1 MRERFIKEYSISAL
15 VALLIVTISLAAS
28 AQQSAPADDGSDEK
42 FRRFEIGG
50 HGTIVFQGGDIEPS
64 DIVFLRAG
72 FPDRVTV
79 DKRYESGFGG
89 RFTFNVNRNLA
100 LESEL
105 NFTPSTKTFDEIIRG
120 GSIPTRRSSGGE
132 KTQFLAGVKYGYRG
146 RRFGVFGKVRP
157 GFIRF
162 NAFPSINFQFV
173 VPSPG
178 GGQPKDILIG
188 VSEKPAT
195 FFNVDIG
202 GVFEYYPT
210 KRTVIRFDA
219 GDTIIRFHGQD
230 PKEINPSFT
239 RHNLQMNLGFGFR
252 F

>member
-1 MRERFIKEYSISAL
+1 MPFLTLGRSVMSLMFVML
-15 VALLIVTISLAAS
+15 TISFPLVVS
-28 AQQSAPADDGSDEK
+28 AQETVSGDEPSDRK
-42 FRRFEIGG
+42 IPKFEIGG
-50 HGTIVFQGGDIEPS
+50 HGTIMFQGGDIEVS
-64 DIVFLRAG
+64 DVVFRRAG
-72 FPDRVTV
+72 FNDRVTV

-146 RRFGVFGKVRP
+146 KRFGVFGKVRP

-162 NAFPSINFQFV
+162 NAFESIDLKVV

-178 GGQPKDILIG
+178 GGPPKNILLSL
-188 VSEKPAT
+188 SEKPAT

-230 PKEINPSFT
+230 PKAINPSFT

>member
-1 MRERFIKEYSISAL
+1 ML
-15 VALLIVTISLAAS
+15 TIFVQFVVS
-28 AQQSAPADDGSDEK
+28 AQETASGDEQTDRK
-42 FRRFEIGG
+42 IPKFEIGG
-50 HGTIVFQGGDIEPS
+50 HGTIMFQGGDIEPS

-72 FPDRVTV
+72 FNDRVTV

-89 RFTFNVNRNLA
+89 RFTFNVTESLA
-100 LESEL
+100 LESEF
-105 NFTPSTKTFDEIIRG
+105 NFTPSTRTINELIRSG
-120 GSIPTRRSSGGE
+120 ITPTRRSSGGE

-146 RRFGVFGKVRP
+146 KRFGVFAKARP

-162 NAFPSINFQFV
+162 NAFESIDFQFV
-173 VPSPG
+173 VQSPD
-178 GGQPKDILIG
+178 GQPKDILIG

-210 KRTVIRFDA
+210 KKTVIRFDA

-230 PKEINPSFT
+230 PKAINPSFT
-239 RHNLQMNLGFGFR
+239 RHNLQMNLGVGFR

>member
-1 MRERFIKEYSISAL
+1 MLFLTFRRSINSFLLVMLTIFVPFVISAQE
-15 VALLIVTISLAAS
+15 IS
-28 AQQSAPADDGSDEK
+28 PADDTTDSK
-42 FRRFEIGG
+42 VRRFEIGG
-50 HGTIVFQGGDIEPS
+50 HGTIMFQGGDIEPS

-72 FPDRVTV
+72 FNDRVTV

-89 RFTFNVNRNLA
+89 RFTFNVTRNLA

-162 NAFPSINFQFV
+162 NAFPSIDFKFV

-178 GGQPKDILIG
+178 GSQPKDILIG

-230 PKEINPSFT
+230 PKGINPSFT
-239 RHNLQMNLGFGFR
+239 RHNLQMNLGVGFR

>member
-1 MRERFIKEYSISAL
+1 MRERFIKKYSISAL

-162 NAFPSINFQFV
+162 NAFPSIIFQFV

-230 PKEINPSFT
+230 PKAINPSFT

>member
-1 MRERFIKEYSISAL
+1 MRELFIKMFSISAL
-15 VALLIVTISLAAS
+15 VALLIATISLAAS
-28 AQQSAPADDGSDEK
+28 AQESAPADDGSDEK

-50 HGTIVFQGGDIEPS
+50 HGTIMFQGGDIEVS
-64 DIVFLRAG
+64 DVVFRRAG
-72 FPDRVTV
+72 FNDRITV

-89 RFTFNVNRNLA
+89 RFTFNVNKNLA

-105 NFTPSTKTFDEIIRG
+105 NFTPSIRTFTELIRAG
-120 GSIPTRRSSGGE
+120 ITPTSRSSGGE

-146 RRFGVFGKVRP
+146 KRFGVFGKVRP

-162 NAFPSINFQFV
+162 NAFESIDLKVV

-178 GGQPKDILIG
+178 GGPPKNILLSL
-188 VSEKPAT
+188 SEKPAT

-230 PKEINPSFT
+230 PKAINPSFT

>member
-1 MRERFIKEYSISAL
+1 MSFLNLRLFILSFLFVMLTLSFSRVAQAQER
-15 VALLIVTISLAAS
+15 VN
-28 AQQSAPADDGSDEK
+28 SDESSDRKIRK
-42 FRRFEIGG
+42 FEVGV
-50 HGTIVFQGGDIEPS
+50 HGTIMFQGGDIEPS

-72 FPDRVTV
+72 FNDRVTI

-100 LESEL
+100 FESEI
-105 NFTPSTKTFDEIIRG
+105 NFTPSTRTFDEIIRG
-120 GSIPTRRSSGGE
+120 GSVPTRRSSGGE
-132 KTQFLAGVKYGYRG
+132 KTQLLAGAKYGYRG
-146 RRFGVFGKVRP
+146 KRFGVFGKVRP

-162 NAFPSINFQFV
+162 NAFESIRFQWV

-195 FFNVDIG
+195 FFNIDVG

-210 KRTVIRFDA
+210 KRTVIRFDM
-219 GDTIIRFHGQD
+219 GDTIIRFQGQK
-230 PKEINPSFT
+230 PKDINPSFT
-239 RHNLQMNLGFGFR
+239 RHNLQMSLGFGFR

>member
-1 MRERFIKEYSISAL
+1 MPFLTLGRSVMSLMFVMLPISFSL
-15 VALLIVTISLAAS
+15 VVS
-28 AQQSAPADDGSDEK
+28 AQETVSGDEPSDRK
-42 FRRFEIGG
+42 IPKFEIGG
-50 HGTIVFQGGDIEPS
+50 HGTIMFQGGDIEPS

-146 RRFGVFGKVRP
+146 KRFGVFGKVRP

-210 KRTVIRFDA
+210 KRSVIRFDA
-219 GDTIIRFHGQD
+219 GDTIIRFHGQE
-230 PKEINPSFT
+230 PKDINPSFT

>member
-1 MRERFIKEYSISAL
+1 MPFLNLWRSVMPYMFVMLIISFSL
-15 VALLIVTISLAAS
+15 VVP
-28 AQQSAPADDGSDEK
+28 AQKTVSSDERSDRK
-42 FRRFEIGG
+42 IPKFEIGG
-50 HGTIVFQGGDIEPS
+50 HGTIMFQGGDIEPS

-72 FPDRVTV
+72 LPDRVTV

-100 LESEL
+100 FESEL
-105 NFTPSTKTFDEIIRG
+105 NFTPSTRTINEILRG
-120 GSIPTRRSSGGE
+120 GRVPTRRSSGGE

-146 RRFGVFGKVRP
+146 ERFGVFGKARP

-162 NAFPSINFQFV
+162 NAFESIDFKFV
-173 VPSPG
+173 YPSPG
-178 GGQPKDILIG
+178 DGQPKDILIG

-195 FFNVDIG
+195 FSSVDIG

-219 GDTIIRFHGQD
+219 GDTIIRFHGQE
-230 PKEINPSFT
+230 PKDINPSFT

>member
-1 MRERFIKEYSISAL
+1 MS
-15 VALLIVTISLAAS
+15 LLLLLTILGPFVVS
-28 AQQSAPADDGSDEK
+28 AQETASGDERTDRK
-42 FRRFEIGG
+42 IPKFEIGG
-50 HGTIVFQGGDIEPS
+50 HGTIMFQGGDIEPS

-72 FPDRVTV
+72 FNDRVTV

-89 RFTFNVNRNLA
+89 RFTFNVTESLA

-105 NFTPSTKTFDEIIRG
+105 NFTPSTRTINELIRSG
-120 GSIPTRRSSGGE
+120 ITPTRRSSGGE
-132 KTQFLAGVKYGYRG
+132 KTQFLAGVKYGFRG
-146 RRFGVFGKVRP
+146 KRFGVFAKARP

-162 NAFPSINFQFV
+162 NAFESIDFQFV
-173 VPSPG
+173 VQSPD
-178 GGQPKDILIG
+178 GQPKDILIG

-230 PKEINPSFT
+230 PKAINPSFT